1 MTEERRLEEA
11 FQNYERTVR
20 VKNYRTCIALTIVFM
35 LAGSSLDWIVYGVEG
50 ARKFLPVRLV
60 SVALLVIGRRLLMTQ
75 WGERVHRVLG
85 LVLAMPLIGGI
96 SWMIAMTEGDESP
109 YYAGLN
115 LVLLGAAIL
124 MRWPLIDSIILVVLT
139 LTTYLTACYAHGP
152 IDNLPIFF
160 NNCYFLGVTGVLTAA
175 GTWMYNRIRFSEFSL
190 RHHLDVSR
198 NKLENANEMLESNN
212 RRLRELDEAKG
223 RFFANISHELRTPLT
238 LLIAPLES
246 LMKREGV
253 DQDEEEKELISTM
266 HANAMRLLKLIND
279 LLDLVR
285 LESGKMPIRP
295 HWVDIP
301 TFIAGQAAAVRKH
314 AEQRNV
320 ALEFHTDSSLS
331 RAMLDEEK
339 LDRICLNLLLNAFKF
354 TPSGGHVKFSAKR
367 DGTWLVLQV
376 QDTGVGINA
385 EQLPHIFGRFWQADT
400 SAQRKH
406 QGLGIGLALVKDIAE
421 AHGGSVLAESK
432 IGEGTI
438 MTVRLP
444 LVETDENTSAP
455 SPPDALTSPPSS
467 TESLA
472 PNEKIIPTLQS
483 RLRPITL
490 NPAADTPQKP
500 RLLVADD
507 EPDLLRYLTLELS
520 NDFNVTQA
528 VDGAQAVDK
537 ALASQFDI
545 ILCDMMMPEKDG
557 LQVCRE
563 LRGHSSTLSI
573 PIVLLTA
580 RVDEKTKI
588 DCLAAGAN
596 DFISKP
602 FSLAELIVRLRNLV
616 TSHIAQRRIIQQKEQ
631 LENALAQLKETELLL
646 VRNEKLASLGR
657 LSAGLIHEI
666 NNPLHY
672 AKQALYVLRRSG
684 KSLDKQE
691 KNTFNEIVQDIEGG
705 IDRVSGI
712 ISDLRGFVSV
722 GSAGAEVF
730 NLKRMVETVLR
741 FFSVNKDNGTN
752 IEVEIPEYLELRGH
766 RNHLLQVLINLVQNS
781 LDALSSKTFQ
791 PGESPRV
798 TISADARDEGVTLR
812 IHDNGPGIE
821 SSIQNLIFDPFFT
834 TKEVGQGMG
843 LGLAITHRIITEQG
857 GHISVRSEAGHF
869 CEVVIDLPSIEKQNK
884 LDSGEP
890 PIQ

>member
-1 MTEERRLEEA
+1 MTEDRRLEEL
-11 FQNYERTVR
+11 FQNYERTIR
-20 VKNYRTCIALTIVFM
+20 VKNYRTCIALTMVFM

-50 ARKFLPVRLV
+50 AKRFLPVRLV
-60 SVALLVIGRRLLMTQ
+60 SVALLGLGGTLLNTQ
-75 WGERVHRVLG
+75 WGVRVHRVLG
-85 LVLAMPLIGGI
+85 LALAMPLIGGI
-96 SWMIAMTEGDESP
+96 SWMIAITEGAESP

-139 LTTYLTACYAHGP
+139 LTTYLIACFVHGP
-152 IDNLPIFF
+152 INNLPIFF

-175 GTWMYNRIRFSEFSL
+175 GTWLYNRIRFSEFSL
-190 RHHLDVSR
+190 RHDLDVSR

-246 LMKREGV
+246 LMKRE
-253 DQDEEEKELISTM
+253 DSNHNDEEKELVSTM

-295 HWVDIP
+295 HWVDVP
-301 TFIAGQAAAVRKH
+301 AFISGQAAAVRKH
-314 AEQRNV
+314 AEQKNV
-320 ALEFHTDSSLS
+320 SLEAHTDPSLT
-331 RAMLDEEK
+331 RALLDEEK

-354 TPSGGHVKFSAKR
+354 TPSSGHVKFTAER
-367 DGTWLVLQV
+367 DGTWLVLEV
-376 QDTGVGINA
+376 QDTGVGISA
-385 EQLPHIFGRFWQADT
+385 EQLPHIFDRFWQADT

-421 AHGGSVLAESK
+421 AHGGSASAESTL
-432 IGEGTI
+432 GHGTR

-444 LVETDENTSAP
+444 LVETDENSLAPAP
-455 SPPDALTSPPSS
+455 SPAIP
-467 TESLA
+467 A
-472 PNEKIIPTLQS
+472 PLSIADRTAGTVIPTLQS

-490 NPAADTPQKP
+490 DDTQSSQQKP

-507 EPDLLRYLTLELS
+507 EPDLLRYLVLELS
-520 NDFNVTQA
+520 NDFQVTPA

-537 ALASQFDI
+537 ALGAQFDI

-580 RVDEKTKI
+580 RADEKTKI

-596 DFISKP
+596 DFMSKP

-616 TSHIAQRRIIQQKEQ
+616 AAHIAQRRILQQKEQ
-631 LENALAQLKETELLL
+631 LEAALAQLKETELLL

-691 KNTFNEIVQDIEGG
+691 KNNFIEIVQDIEGG

-730 NLKRMVETVLR
+730 NLKQMVDTVLR
-741 FFSVNKDNGTN
+741 FFAVNKDNGTS
-752 IEVEIPEYLELRGH
+752 IDVEIPERLEVRGH

-781 LDALSSKTFQ
+781 LDALSSKTF
-791 PGESPRV
+791 PTGECPRV
-798 TISADARDEGVTLR
+798 TVSAEGHEDVVTLR

-843 LGLAITHRIITEQG
+843 LGLAITHRIITEHG
-857 GHISVRSEAGHF
+857 GRISVRSEAGHF
-869 CEVVIDLPSIEKQNK
+869 CEVLIDLPSIEKQNK
-884 LDSGEP
+884 LDSGKSS
-890 PIQ
+890 IQ